1 MASRAGLPVALV
13 AASVFLGPLRWP
25 AFVALLAGMVLLR
38 RRADPAA
45 WLWAALAVVE
55 LRLAFVAVAPPVGA
69 GLADCANLFSAP
81 AVARTAEAVVAFTGL
96 AILALWLRVDRGSLS
111 WRLPS
116 TRVTILAIAGPVLL
130 IPLGLWLGPL
140 LARPFFGEIRLEL
153 GLPAAILPALL
164 LAGSNG
170 LMEESIFRGAVL
182 GWGSRAVGVAGALV
196 VQALLFG
203 LTHAGPDFVDP
214 IAALPV
220 LAAVTLGGLIAGW
233 IVVRTGSL
241 LLPIAVHVALDVPLY
256 YAFACRL
263 PST

>member
-1 MASRAGLPVALV
+1 MSRAGPPVAIV

-25 AFVALLAGMVLLR
+25 ALAALLIGMVLLR

-55 LRLAFVAVAPPVGA
+55 LRLVLVAGAAPVTPS
-69 GLADCANLFSAP
+69 LADCANLFSAP
-81 AVARTAEAVVAFTGL
+81 AVARTAEAAVVFTGL
-96 AILALWLRVDRGSLS
+96 AILVIWLRDRGSLS

-116 TRVTILAIAGPVLL
+116 TPVTVLALALPVLL
-130 IPLGLWLGPL
+130 VPLGLWLGPI

-153 GLPAAILPALL
+153 GLAAAILPALL

-170 LMEESIFRGAVL
+170 VMEETIFRGAVL
-182 GWGSRAVGVAGALV
+182 GWGSRAVGVGGALV

-203 LTHAGPDFVDP
+203 VTHAGPDFVEP

-220 LAAVTLGGLIAGW
+220 LAAVTLVGLIAGW
-233 IVVRTGSL
+233 IVLRTGSL
-241 LLPIAVHVALDVPLY
+241 LLPMAVHVALDVPLY

>member
-1 MASRAGLPVALV
+1 MARAGLPVALV
-13 AASVFLGPLRWP
+13 AASAFVGPVRWL
-25 AFVALLAGMVLLR
+25 ALVALLAGMVMLR

-45 WLWAALAVVE
+45 WLWAALALVE
-55 LRLAFVAVAPPVGA
+55 LRLAFVTVAPSVGA
-69 GLADCANLFSAP
+69 SIADCANLLSAP
-81 AVARTAEAVVAFTGL
+81 AVARVVEAVVVFTGL
-96 AILALWLRVDRGSLS
+96 AILTLWLRADRRSLS

-116 TRVTILAIAGPVLL
+116 AQVSVLAIAVPLLL
-130 IPLGLWLGPL
+130 IPLGLWLGPI

-170 LMEESIFRGAVL
+170 LMEETIFRGAVL
-182 GWGSRAVGVAGALV
+182 GWGSRAIGVAGALV

-233 IVVRTGSL
+233 IVLRTGSL

>member
-1 MASRAGLPVALV
+1 M
-13 AASVFLGPLRWP
+13 
-25 AFVALLAGMVLLR
+25 ALLLGTVRLR
-38 RRADPAA
+38 RRSDPAA
-45 WLWAALAVVE
+45 WLWAALALVE
-55 LRLAFVAVAPPVGA
+55 LRLAFVTVAPPVA
-69 GLADCANLFSAP
+69 ASLADCASLFSAP
-81 AVARTAEAVVAFTGL
+81 AVARIAEAIVVLTGL
-96 AILALWLRVDRGSLS
+96 AILVLWLRADRASLS
-111 WRLPS
+111 WRLP
-116 TRVTILAIAGPVLL
+116 RAPVTVLAIAGPLL
-130 IPLGLWLGPL
+130 LVPLGLWLGPH

-170 LMEESIFRGAVL
+170 VMEETIFRGVVL

-214 IAALPV
+214 VAALPV

-233 IVVRTGSL
+233 IVLRTGSL
-241 LLPIAVHVALDVPLY
+241 LLPIAIHVALDVPLY